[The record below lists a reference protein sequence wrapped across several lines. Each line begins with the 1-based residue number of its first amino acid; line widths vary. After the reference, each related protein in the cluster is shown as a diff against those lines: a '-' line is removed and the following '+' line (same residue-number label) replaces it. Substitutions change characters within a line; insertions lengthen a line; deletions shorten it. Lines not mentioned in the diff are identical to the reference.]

1 MDISGSLETRRQV
14 ELKEEISVTGY
25 FLFASFFYFIYFNG
39 GSMKAVVRMVKRE
52 YHGPLYEVRIEDKV
66 EETFSTKSS
75 ADFYAEALNTRGV
88 S

>member
-1 MDISGSLETRRQV
+1 
-14 ELKEEISVTGY
+14 
-25 FLFASFFYFIYFNG
+25 
-39 GSMKAVVRMVKRE
+39 MKAVVRMVKRE